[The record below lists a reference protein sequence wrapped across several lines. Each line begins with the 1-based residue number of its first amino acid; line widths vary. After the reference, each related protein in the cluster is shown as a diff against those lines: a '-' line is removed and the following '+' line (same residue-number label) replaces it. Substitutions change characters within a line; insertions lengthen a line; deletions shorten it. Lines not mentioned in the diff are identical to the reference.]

1 MTRKILFLFILCN
14 YAAIAQITIGSGTAV
29 DTNAGLSSPISNWY
43 NYSLSQTL
51 YLASEINA
59 SGTITSMEFPLNNSN
74 ALTNSNDQITVWMGH
89 TTKAYFNSVIGA
101 NGADIIDVNTLTKV
115 MDNGSLVHIGS
126 NTIYN
131 LTTPFMYNGVDNL
144 VIVVNAVE
152 PGNDGSSVLYLQS
165 PTTTSKA
172 MMIRSDAAPFDAL
185 NPTTNFTGTNTA
197 TSWQQKTVRPNITI
211 SGLTPLATSSF
222 DMGNEFR
229 LYPNPA
235 TDVLNLGKVF
245 NNVEIY
251 DILGKLI
258 FTDRNSERI
267 AIATFAKGMYVIKVT
282 DKNGIQQSF
291 KFLKN

>member
-1 MTRKILFLFILCN
+1 MKQKLLFLFILCN

-59 SGTITSMEFPLNNSN
+59 SGTITSLEFPLNNSN
-74 ALTNSNDQITVWMGH
+74 ALTNSDDMITVWIGH
-89 TTKAYFNSVIGA
+89 TTKTEFSSTVGA
-101 NGADIIDVNTLTKV
+101 SGADIIDVNTLTKV
-115 MDNGSLVHIGS
+115 LDNGSLVHTGS
-126 NTIYN
+126 NTVYN
-131 LTTPFMYNGVDNL
+131 LTTPFLYNGIDNL
-144 VIVVNAVE
+144 IIVVNTIE

-172 MMIRSDAAPFDAL
+172 IMIRSDTVVFDAL
-185 NPTTNFTGTNTA
+185 NPTRNYTGTTA
-197 TSWQQKTVRPNITI
+197 SASWQQKTVRPIITI
-211 SGLTPLATSSF
+211 NGLTPLAVSSF
-222 DMGNEFR
+222 ETDNEFR
-229 LYPNPA
+229 IYPNPA
-235 TDVLNLGKVF
+235 TDVLNLGKAFTNIEV
-245 NNVEIY
+245 Y

-267 AIATFAKGMYVIKVT
+267 ATTTLAKGMYLIKVT
-282 DKNGIQQSF
+282 DENGIEKSS